1 MAVRHDAASPVVR
14 GVVGGLCGTFAR
26 FGDLAPT
33 GRPHP
38 VATAV
43 LHVTVSFEGEL
54 RDHLE
59 QAPPDGA
66 VALELELPA
75 GLRDVVQSLRV
86 PHPEC
91 GVVTVNGDV
100 RSWDSKVADGDEIA
114 VSARYPL
121 AEPPPDRRF
130 LLDDH
135 LGKLARH
142 LRLLGLDVEHEPGV
156 DDAGLARRSVA
167 DGRLLLTRDRGLLM
181 RASLREGRFIRSI
194 EPTQQAIEVL
204 RAFALTTEVAPFT
217 RCLEC
222 NAVLVTA
229 TLEEI
234 ADQIPASA
242 ANRYDR
248 FRSCP
253 GCRRV
258 YWEGTHVDRLRERI
272 RLILEGGAG
281 S

>member
-1 MAVRHDAASPVVR
+1 MVR
-14 GVVGGLCGTFAR
+14 GADGVPSGIFSR
-26 FGDLAPT
+26 FGDLAPA
-33 GRPHP
+33 GRSHP
-38 VATAV
+38 VAAAV
-43 LHVTVSFEGEL
+43 LHVTVSFQGEL
-54 RDHLE
+54 QDHLE
-59 QAPPDGA
+59 QAPPDG
-66 VALELELPA
+66 VVTLELELPA

-100 RSWDSKVADGDEIA
+100 RPWDSKAADGDEIT

-121 AEPPPDRRF
+121 AAPPRGRRF

-135 LGKLARH
+135 LGKLSRH
-142 LRLLGLDVEHEPGV
+142 LRLLGLDTEHYVGV
-156 DDAGLARRSVA
+156 DDAELARRSVA
-167 DGRLLLTRDRGLLM
+167 DGRILLTRDRGLLM

-194 EPTQQAIEVL
+194 EPTQQAIEIL
-204 RAFALTTEVAPFT
+204 RSFALATEVAPFT

-222 NAVLVTA
+222 NEVLVTA
-229 TLEEI
+229 TLDEV
-234 ADQIPASA
+234 ADRVPASA
-242 ANRYDR
+242 ADRYDR

-272 RLILEGGAG
+272 RLILEGSGN
-281 S
+281 